1 MRHPFGL
8 ELSDLENIQLDVE
21 TLTDK
26 DATKITG
33 GLVATTLALGEEGG
47 CIFPP
52 IKPPIKPPIY
62 TTLALGEEGGDLF

>member
-21 TLTDK
+21 TLTHE
-26 DATKITG
+26 DATKVTG

-47 CIFPP
+47 CIFSP
-52 IKPPIKPPIY
+52 IKPRIKPPIY